1 MNHLTLSI
9 GVYLAFLFLKCW
21 NDSIYIAKKHTVPTH
36 GLEWVQCA
44 VVATIAEMVYSNH
57 FWTVVAW
64 DFWILP
70 ISWIV
75 EDFTIN
81 ALLQKNPLTYIGGGF
96 WDKFF
101 LHNFPSHPAR
111 AIWIVKLSILVVSTW
126 IFYEVTRN
134 PPIQ

>member
-21 NDSIYIAKKHTVPTH
+21 NDSIYILKKHTVPTH
-36 GLEWVQCA
+36 GLEWMQCA
-44 VVATIAEMVYSNH
+44 IVATIAGMVYSNH
-57 FWTVVAW
+57 FWTIVAW
-64 DFWILP
+64 GFWMLP

-81 ALLQKNPLTYIGGGF
+81 ALLQQNPLTHVGGGF
-96 WDKFF
+96 WDLFF
-101 LHNFPSHPAR
+101 RHNFPDHPAR
-111 AIWIVKLSILVVSTW
+111 AIWIVKIAILVVATW